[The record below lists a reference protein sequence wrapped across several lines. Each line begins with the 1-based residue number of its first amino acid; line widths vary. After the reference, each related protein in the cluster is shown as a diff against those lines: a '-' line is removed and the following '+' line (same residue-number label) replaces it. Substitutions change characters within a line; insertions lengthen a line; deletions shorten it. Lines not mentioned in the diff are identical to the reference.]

1 MVPEKINSTKG
12 KKLSSMMKNL
22 PEFEAISA
30 KKSKKEMIKNLPEF
44 EASKKKNEIK
54 KPSPNTTG
62 VPYPFRTEAEKIAYG
77 KNMERIVKPGY
88 GEMGRKARP
97 MSEMSEM
104 AKPDT
109 KPMTNVKKKIM

>member
-1 MVPEKINSTKG
+1 MALEEVTTEVKIEDPKKK
-12 KKLSSMMKNL
+12 KKLASM
-22 PEFEAISA
+22 
-30 KKSKKEMIKNLPEF
+30 KKI
-44 EASKKKNEIK
+44 EIK
-54 KPSPNTTG
+54 KTNSSTTG

-109 KPMTNVKKKIM
+109 KPMTNMKKKLM